1 MADKQKERRNI
12 ERERGEEA
20 EKTMANQELSV
31 VFCRNRT
38 INFMAKPK
46 AKRNDNSNSDDN
58 SNIAL

>member
-1 MADKQKERRNI
+1 
-12 ERERGEEA
+12 
-20 EKTMANQELSV
+20 MANQELSV

-46 AKRNDNSNSDDN
+46 AKRNDNSNNNDSDN

>member
-1 MADKQKERRNI
+1 
-12 ERERGEEA
+12 
-20 EKTMANQELSV
+20 MANQELSV

-46 AKRNDNSNSDDN
+46 AKRNDNSNSDN